1 MFEFQLKGEINKIE
15 KVFFLKSELQD
26 IKFNDRYY
34 LDECFLNLRIDYRND
49 DQPDID
55 LFISG
60 IFIGEVQQ
68 GSTLRFKSKV
78 FLTDEGVLRL

>member
-26 IKFNDRYY
+26 IKFNDRYF